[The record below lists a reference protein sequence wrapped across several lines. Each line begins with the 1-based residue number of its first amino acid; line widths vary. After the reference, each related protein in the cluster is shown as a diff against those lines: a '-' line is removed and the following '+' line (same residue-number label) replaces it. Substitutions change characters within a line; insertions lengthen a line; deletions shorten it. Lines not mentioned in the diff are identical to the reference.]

1 MDARCPVTLAEWFRT
16 NGSCVGFTVI
26 NGSCVGKFE
35 TIPKDL
41 LGELVINHTKFRKS
55 VCRPKKDERVYKQD
69 SRLMVTMLTLAIVED
84 SVVVLVGS
92 RIAQKAIDATGG
104 IPNHVLACRFPLLQC
119 MCSELS
125 LPIPTPTWS
134 INLEQ
139 PMSWFEAM
147 RKYLLEK
154 SG

>member
-69 SRLMVTMLTLAIVED
+69 SRLMVTTLTLAIVED

-104 IPNHVLACRFPLLQC
+104 IPNHVLACRFAPFTVYVLRVISSHSDPDVVYKPRTAHV
-119 MCSELS
+119 MV
-125 LPIPTPTWS
+125 
-134 INLEQ
+134 
-139 PMSWFEAM
+139 
-147 RKYLLEK
+147 
-154 SG
+154 